1 MPNITTNGAI
11 TYTNSSNN
19 NDIDHS
25 SYGNFNNNVI
35 NNNNNNSNNNKIK
48 FSILTSFSCMFTL
61 CLLFLES
68 FKQSNANRKMTNE
81 TLACNHETVIVMLWC
96 LGLMW
101 ADFVPV
107 PKGYI

>member
-1 MPNITTNGAI
+1 MPNIITNGAV

-19 NDIDHS
+19 NDIDNS
-25 SYGNFNNNVI
+25 NNGNFNNNVI
-35 NNNNNNSNNNKIK
+35 YYNYNNNDNKIK

-68 FKQSNANRKMTNE
+68 FKQSNANRKMTKE
-81 TLACNHETVIVMLWC
+81 TLAFNHETVIVMLWC

>member
-19 NDIDHS
+19 NDSDNS
-25 SYGNFNNNVI
+25 SNGNFNNNVI
-35 NNNNNNSNNNKIK
+35 SNNYNNNDNKIK

-68 FKQSNANRKMTNE
+68 FKQSNANRDCYVMVSRANVGR
-81 TLACNHETVIVMLWC
+81 LCAC
-96 LGLMW
+96 
-101 ADFVPV
+101 A
-107 PKGYI
+107 